1 LDILESEG
9 PEPMIKTKGAPV
21 FGFLAARFDE
31 AYQNSVW
38 LGARREAEKLG
49 AAIVFYG
56 GQRIGSPIGFE
67 ALDNI
72 AFSLAE
78 QSRLAALIVM
88 SNVIGTYI
96 SNEELEEFLGRFDSS
111 PVVSIGIE
119 LKRIP
124 SVRIEASGG
133 MRSIAE
139 HLVRSHGRRNFLFL
153 AGPRGHPESE
163 SREEEFLRSIAA
175 LAPSAGV
182 VHVIH
187 SVFQEEDAYD
197 KVSRFFDSGIEVDA
211 VVAANDLMAI
221 GAMRA
226 LAERGIDVPRD
237 VSVTGFDD
245 TEDSRFTLP
254 PLTTVRQPTTE
265 LGRLAVRLAA
275 ARIGLVDEEPAP
287 ARPEVTFVVRE
298 SCGCPYAPDAAD
310 SPDRDEEPKS
320 ERGTNTDP
328 LVSLSEEVNRD
339 IRAGR
344 NPASLRRRIFEPE
357 IRERALL
364 TIAEGESR
372 FMARQRREA
381 EKREAVLRGIESS
394 LVASFGIEDILR
406 GIAHGA
412 RELGI
417 SACWLSLFE
426 SKGMSH
432 EWSKLVLAADAGS
445 TRILAPYGLRF
456 RTAELIPGGLPGR
469 FSAYVCEP
477 LRFGDDRLG
486 YIICTDDSKDRRLYE
501 AFRDQVSSALKGAML
516 MAAER
521 DHEKELE
528 RTVRSRT
535 LELSYANARLKD
547 EMAGRRQLERE
558 LLSVSNSIMSRIGQ
572 DIHDHLCQDI
582 AGIGLMAAIL
592 EGGLR
597 RSGNDAAADSAAAI
611 AKAAGETAALA
622 KGIARGLYPAELE
635 GKGIVAAVESLVQS
649 SRERCSAILKLEA
662 MKDFTVKDSE
672 KALHIYR
679 IVQEALNN
687 AVKHSLA
694 KEIRIGLYMDR
705 KSITVEVSDD
715 GIGIPSEIEGNGGM
729 GLQILKYRASVIG
742 GELRIRT
749 RERGTVVSCRVPR

>member
-1 LDILESEG
+1 
-9 PEPMIKTKGAPV
+9 MRTMRGAPV

-49 AAIVFYG
+49 AAMVFYG
-56 GQRIGSPIGFE
+56 GQRIGSPVGFE

-96 SNEELEEFLGRFDSS
+96 SNEELEEFLSRFEHS

-124 SVRIEASGG
+124 SVCVEASGG

-139 HLVRSHGRRNFLFL
+139 HLVRSHGRRKFLFL
-153 AGPRGHPESE
+153 AGPRAHPESE

-175 LAPSAGV
+175 LAPSSGL

-187 SVFQEEDAYD
+187 GVFQEEDAYD
-197 KVSRFFDSGIEVDA
+197 KVSSFIDA
-211 VVAANDLMAI
+211 GNEIDAIVAANDLMAI

-226 LAERGIDVPRD
+226 LAERNIDVPRD

-254 PLTTVRQPTTE
+254 PLTTVRQPSAE

-275 ARIGLVDEEPAP
+275 AKIGLIDEEPSTTC
-287 ARPEVTFVVRE
+287 PEVAFIVRE
-298 SCGCPYAPDAAD
+298 SCGCPYAPDTAD
-310 SPDRDEEPKS
+310 SQDQ
-320 ERGTNTDP
+320 NTDHDQAIGEKIDC
-328 LVSLSEEVNRD
+328 LASLSEEVNRE

-344 NPASLRRRIFEPE
+344 NPAALRRRIFEPE

-372 FMARQRREA
+372 YMAWQRRES
-381 EKREAVLRGIESS
+381 EKREAVLRVIESS
-394 LVASFGIEDILR
+394 LIASFAIEDILR

-426 SKGMSH
+426 SKGTPH
-432 EWSKLVLAADAGS
+432 EWSKLVLAADSES

-456 RTAELIPGGLPGR
+456 RTAELIPGGLPKR
-469 FSAYVCEP
+469 FGAYVCEP
-477 LRFGDDRLG
+477 LRFGEDRLG

-528 RTVRSRT
+528 RMVRSRT

-547 EMAGRRQLERE
+547 EMAGRRQLEHE

-592 EGGLR
+592 EGNLR
-597 RSGNDAAADSAAAI
+597 RSGNDSAADSAAAI

-635 GKGIVAAVESLVQS
+635 GRGILAAVETLVQS
-649 SRERCSAILKLEA
+649 SRERSSAILKLEA
-662 MKDFTVKDSE
+662 TKGFTVKDSE

-694 KEIRIGLYMDR
+694 TEIRVGLFMDQQG
-705 KSITVEVSDD
+705 ITVEVSDD
-715 GIGIPSEIEGNGGM
+715 GIGIPPDIDENGGM

-742 GELRIRT
+742 GELRIRS